1 MAFVLLLC
9 ITMKALMYLIKH
21 EFRMEFRQKYAI
33 ASILLFTVST
43 IYVVYQAMKKIDDSN
58 VWNAILW
65 IILLFSAF
73 NAIGK
78 SFSTEQRSLRMYLY
92 TTVKP
97 QQFVLAKLIYNSLF
111 MVVLG
116 LLALGVFS
124 LFLGDGGLGP
134 LKLGAYILGVVM
146 GSVGFACLLTL
157 IAGIAAQTDSGSGM
171 TAVLGLPI
179 TIPLILII
187 MRFTTQIMKGI
198 PFEDNVQNIL
208 YLGVLNVGLIGLTYL
223 LFPYLWRD

>member
-1 MAFVLLLC
+1 M
-9 ITMKALMYLIKH
+9 
-21 EFRMEFRQKYAI
+21 
-33 ASILLFTVST
+33 
-43 IYVVYQAMKKIDDSN
+43 
-58 VWNAILW
+58 
-65 IILLFSAF
+65 
-73 NAIGK
+73 
-78 SFSTEQRSLRMYLY
+78 
-92 TTVKP
+92 
-97 QQFVLAKLIYNSLF
+97 
-111 MVVLG
+111 
-116 LLALGVFS
+116 
-124 LFLGDGGLGP
+124 
-134 LKLGAYILGVVM
+134 
-146 GSVGFACLLTL
+146 GFACLLTL